1 MKQTGECMMTI
12 VTDFV
17 AKNIPELHESAS
29 IALYAG
35 LGNEFVNAIAI
46 CNNNLRRVA
55 MERFMAELD
64 RKLTSPD

>member
-1 MKQTGECMMTI
+1 MKQTVECMMTI

-17 AKNIPELHESAS
+17 AQSNPGLAEAAS

-55 MERFMAELD
+55 MERFMAKLD
-64 RKLTSPD
+64 RKLTSLD